1 MRITPTRLLGVFA
14 GLALVAGTAG
24 STPAA
29 TWQIGTNQ
37 QTAKSLDTTVTVS
50 ARIPSTVTLSNATS
64 TTVPVDLTWST
75 TADRLEFTSNMV
87 ELRVEQTDGN
97 GPGATSAQVSAP
109 TGAGTTRINV
119 PMMSNRGPAPTL
131 TGKYEVFLE
140 AARVRAHFDEGG
152 AAYDDFTFGNVKLGS
167 FSVKTKTQV
176 ALESAATTRTTIR
189 FSGSLRAPG
198 ENGNTQAV
206 PGEVLRIYFDP
217 AGTRSKALQRSIYV
231 SAGGTFDLI
240 VPRKGKG
247 TWSFAFAGSTNWAAS
262 SASKAVAS

>member
-1 MRITPTRLLGVFA
+1 MRITPTRLLGVLA
-14 GLALVAGTAG
+14 GLVLVAGTAG
-24 STPAA
+24 ATPAA

-37 QTAKSLDTTVTVS
+37 PTAKSLDTTVTVS

-64 TTVPVDLTWST
+64 TSVPVDLTWST
-75 TADRLEFTSNMV
+75 TADRLEFTHSMV
-87 ELRVEQTDGN
+87 ELRIDQTDGN

-119 PMMSNRGPAPTL
+119 PMMPNRGPAPTL

-140 AARVRAHFDEGG
+140 VARVRARFDDGS

-176 ALESAATTRTTIR
+176 KLSSASRTKSIWFYGTLE
-189 FSGSLRAPG
+189 APG
-198 ENGNTQAV
+198 AYGSIQAV

-217 AGTRSKALQRSIYV
+217 AGTRTKSLQRSIYV
-231 SAGGTFDLI
+231 SANGTFDVIL
-240 VPRKGKG
+240 PKKGKG

>member
-1 MRITPTRLLGVFA
+1 MRITPTRLLGVLA
-14 GLALVAGTAG
+14 GLVLVAGTAG

-64 TTVPVDLTWST
+64 TTVPVDVTWST

-109 TGAGTTRINV
+109 SGAGTTRINV
-119 PMMSNRGPAPTL
+119 PMMPNRGPAPTL
-131 TGKYEVFLE
+131 TGKYEVFVE
-140 AARVRAHFDEGG
+140 VARVRAHFDEGG
-152 AAYDDFTFGNVKLGS
+152 AAYDDFTFGNVKVGS
-167 FSVKTKTQV
+167 FSVRTKTV
-176 ALESAATTRTTIR
+176 VKLSSAATTKSIW
-189 FSGSLRAPG
+189 FSGTLEAPG
-198 ENGNTQAV
+198 AYGNTQAI
-206 PGEVLRIYFDP
+206 PGEVVRIYFDP
-217 AGTRSKALQRSIYV
+217 AGTRPKALLRSIYV
-231 SAGGTFDLI
+231 SANGTFDVV
-240 VPRKGKG
+240 VPKKGKG

>member
-1 MRITPTRLLGVFA
+1 M
-14 GLALVAGTAG
+14 ALVAGTAG

-75 TADRLEFTSNMV
+75 TADQLEFTSNLV
-87 ELRVEQTDGN
+87 ELRIAQTDGN
-97 GPGATSAQVSAP
+97 GPGATSEQVSAP

-119 PMMSNRGPAPTL
+119 PMMPNRGPAPTL

-140 AARVRAHFDEGG
+140 AARVRAHFDDGS

-176 ALESAATTRTTIR
+176 KLSTAGTTKSIWFSGALET
-189 FSGSLRAPG
+189 PG
-198 ENGNTQAV
+198 AYGYTQAV

-217 AGTRSKALQRSIYV
+217 AGTRSKALQRSIYL
-231 SAGGTFDLI
+231 SANGTFDVV
-240 VPRKGKG
+240 VPKKGKG

-262 SASKAVAS
+262 SASKAVTS